1 MAPVRVAR
9 AFRLSITATMTALA
23 LSGCMRTAGPVAA
36 APQSDLDSMAYGQP
50 YSPPPRAVAMDS
62 GGGAI
67 GTLRSAFAASPRGM
81 SAPAPAQV
89 AQVAQVDYV
98 EPMPV
103 AAPVRYDA
111 GYHLDAGDK
120 LRV

>member
-67 GTLRSAFAASPRGM
+67 GALPSAFPATPPPIPPPSPPPIPYIQPHP
-81 SAPAPAQV
+81 PAP
-89 AQVAQVDYV
+89 
-98 EPMPV
+98 
-103 AAPVRYDA
+103 
-111 GYHLDAGDK
+111 
-120 LRV
+120 